1 MNSEEFDE
9 RSLEEIIPPEGKMNS
24 QAELEISDLERAHE
38 IISNPPSQEV
48 VDATITNPVA
58 KVEEAVANY
67 VSTATEVY
75 MTNNQFSD
83 AIRADILRRLPS
95 LSNEQVLGLFGTD
108 RVTGTDQ
115 MAKLLGPTFQ
125 LMTARQQAE
134 IAEKGRREAAAEKMA
149 ATGVQVNIGNVGN
162 GLDSAR
168 AANESLDK
176 NQAQEV
182 LQGLTV
188 ISQLIEAQKKA
199 DTKKNVVD
207 VSAEIKPEE

>member
-1 MNSEEFDE
+1 MSKTEIDE
-9 RSLEEIIPPEGKMNS
+9 RSLEEIIPPEGQMTS
-24 QAELEISDLERAHE
+24 QAQAEIMDLEKAHE
-38 IISNPPSQEV
+38 IISGPTPIAVEEAKIS
-48 VDATITNPVA
+48 NPVA

-134 IAEKGRREAAAEKMA
+134 IAEKGRREAAAEKA
-149 ATGVQVNIGNVGN
+149 AAQAGVQVNIGSMGPGV
-162 GLDSAR
+162 DSAR
-168 AANESLDK
+168 MANESLGK
-176 NQAQEV
+176 NEAQEV
-182 LQGLTV
+182 LQGLTM
-188 ISQLIEAQKKA
+188 ISQLIDAQKKSE
-199 DTKKNVVD
+199 DKKAAED
-207 VSAEIKPEE
+207 AEIVKN